1 MASGQNQVSH
11 IQSVTATE
19 EFDTPAAAVWT
30 LLTDW
35 GGIVDW
41 MPDGYIRSLRL
52 DGRGIGAIRHLVT
65 GKGVQI
71 SERLVG
77 LDEKAGTLEL
87 AMVDTLPWGLLSYR
101 ASAGLV
107 RISDNRCR
115 LTWTGTFETAD
126 GGPRSNRIAMLLEKS
141 YAKMFLGIRHET
153 A

>member
-1 MASGQNQVSH
+1 MR
-11 IQSVTATE
+11 SVTVTE
-19 EFDTPAAAVWT
+19 EFDAPASAVWK

-52 DGRGIGAIRHLVT
+52 DGHGIGAIRHLVT

-71 SERLVG
+71 SERLDA
-77 LDEKAGTLEL
+77 LDEGAGILEL

-101 ASAGLV
+101 ASVRLV
-107 RISDNRCR
+107 QVSDNHCR

-126 GGPRSNRIAMLLEKS
+126 DGPPSNSIATLLEKS
-141 YAKMFLGIRHET
+141 YAKMFLGIRRET